1 MRIPSLVPLVVA
13 AACAAAPALGAT
25 PPAPLTKTQVAK
37 LQTIGQKYDAL
48 VKAGFADDP
57 KTMAAMQADLK
68 LIDAEKDPARK
79 KAAIA
84 AYQTRYAKLYKASLL
99 KGKVDLATLAAELRS
114 ITGMPYVVRDGTH
127 LVAHLTTPTQPA
139 QPPAG
144 PAKQTITLRGSDY
157 RVEKQLGCG
166 VVSGSSVV
174 ASGTT
179 LTTDAWAAEAGGCAN
194 VGDMIHGFTVPADM
208 TGRIEVEADLS
219 AEASAVGVAGMAL
232 SSATAAV
239 TVLDPNGNYAGHDNT
254 HCSAAAPLLW
264 AASESCST
272 DNAGFSAPLETGI
285 PYRVDA
291 NVYTNTVAVGV
302 VAATTAK
309 ARLSNLD
316 VVITLDP
323 R

>member
-1 MRIPSLVPLVVA
+1 MRIPFLVPLVLT
-13 AACAAAPALGAT
+13 AACTAAPALGAT
-25 PPAPLTKTQVAK
+25 PPTPLTKTQVAK
-37 LQTIGQKYDAL
+37 LQTLGQKYDAM
-48 VKAGFADDP
+48 VKAGFSDDP
-57 KTMAAMQADLK
+57 KTMAAMQTDLK
-68 LIDAEKDPARK
+68 LVDAEKDPARK

-84 AYQTRYAKLYKASLL
+84 AYQIRYAKSYKTALL
-99 KGKVDLATLAAELRS
+99 KGKVDLATLASDLRS

-139 QPPAG
+139 QPPAA

-174 ASGTT
+174 VSGTT

-208 TGRIEVEADLS
+208 TGRVEVEADLS

-239 TVLDPNGNYAGHDNT
+239 TVVDPNGNYTGHDST

-272 DNAGFSAPLETGI
+272 DNAGFSATLETGI
-285 PYRVDA
+285 PYRFDG
-291 NVYTNTVAVGV
+291 NVYSHTVAVGV

-309 ARLSNLD
+309 AKVSNLD
-316 VVITLDP
+316 VVITFDP